1 MAGIGAKG
9 TATLGVA
16 RIKELLSF
24 SKNIKTPMMIIYLN
38 ENIRENAERANK
50 IASYIKYTTLQDLRD
65 KVDIYY
71 DPNPYEKDGFM
82 EKDNVFNI
90 FYGHNPSKYSCQ
102 AEITSLPWLIRIVI
116 NKEMLLQKDIT
127 LLDIKTTFC
136 NNWERRYRDTRG
148 LKKEEKQLLEKIT
161 QAAILSNNDNDK
173 VPIIHL
179 RFDMTEFDF
188 STIIAFLDVFVE
200 SFKLKGLEGINKIN
214 DVAEEQ
220 IISYANENEDPKT
233 NQQQVIYTAGIN
245 LVEIR
250 YINGVDIN
258 RTICNDVVQIYEQF
272 GIEAARMALLNEIR
286 NVFEGAG
293 NKVNFQH
300 ISILIDIMTNNGTL
314 TQIDRHGLNRIEID
328 PLARASFEK
337 TVEQLINAAVFGE
350 VDHMKSVS
358 SRIMAGL
365 VIKGGTGV
373 CNVVLDTNML
383 ENSEYIEDVDHKYKR
398 TFAELTVDP
407 VVSDVINK
415 ETTTTVPDMFI
426 PE

>member
-1 MAGIGAKG
+1 MY
-9 TATLGVA
+9 
-16 RIKELLSF
+16 
-24 SKNIKTPMMIIYLN
+24 IYLN
-38 ENIRENAERANK
+38 NNIRESLDMANK
-50 IASYIKYTTLQDLRD
+50 IASHIKYTTLQDLRD

-71 DPNPYEKDGFM
+71 DPDPYAKDGFM

-90 FYGHNPSKYSCQ
+90 FYGHNPGKHSCQ
-102 AEITSLPWLIRIVI
+102 PEINNLPWLIRMVI

-127 LLDIKTTFC
+127 LLDIKATFC
-136 NNWERRYRDTRG
+136 NNWERRYKDNRG

-161 QAAILSNNDNDK
+161 QAAILSNSDNDK

-200 SFKLKGLEGINKIN
+200 SFKLKGLEGIEKIN
-214 DVAEEQ
+214 TIAEEQ
-220 IISYANENEDPKT
+220 IIDFNNENQDAGFGKH
-233 NQQQVIYTAGIN
+233 QVIYTAGVNMID
-245 LVEIR
+245 IR
-250 YINGVDIN
+250 YINGIDIYK
-258 RTICNDVVQIYEQF
+258 TICNDVVQIYEQF

-286 NVFEGAG
+286 AVFEGAG
-293 NKVNFQH
+293 NRVNFQH

-314 TQIDRHGLNRIEID
+314 TQIDRHGLNRVEID

-350 VDHMKSVS
+350 TDHMKSVS

-365 VIKGGTGV
+365 VIKAGTGV

-383 ENSEYIEDVDHKYKR
+383 ENSEYIEDVDHKYKK
-398 TFAELTVDP
+398 TFAELTSDP
-407 VVSDVINK
+407 VVSDTIGSK
-415 ETTTTVPDMFI
+415 ETTIFL
-426 PE
+426 PED